1 MYKNC
6 IAELVIYLICDFLLL
21 LHVPTITV
29 VVVIDNIF
37 LNRMCVLAT
46 NWSRCFSFDGFPGYI
61 PDLMYSSL

>member
-21 LHVPTITV
+21 LHVLTIIA

-37 LNRMCVLAT
+37 LNSMCVQQQIGRGVFL
-46 NWSRCFSFDGFPGYI
+46 
-61 PDLMYSSL
+61 LMDFLVIFLT